1 MYLHM
6 LLMTN
11 MFLDHWF
18 MFGSKLKIVNYFNSS
33 SDYKIRLLQFGDK
46 NEVFNMQDTVY
57 ISIKDRF
64 L

>member
-1 MYLHM
+1 M
-6 LLMTN
+6 
-11 MFLDHWF
+11 
-18 MFGSKLKIVNYFNSS
+18 KIVNYFNSS